1 MRSKQLD
8 KTHKVN
14 QHSTK
19 TLFLLFLSPEPSSHM
34 AASSS
39 VATRIGP
46 QVFISFRGEDVRNH
60 FVSFLDPALRRA
72 NINVFLD
79 ENELLNTDLAR
90 LLTRIEESEIAMVIF
105 SKNYPD
111 SDRSL
116 DGLAKMKEL
125 RDQGRLIVI
134 PIFYN
139 LDPLVVKELRGDF
152 GDKFRD
158 LQRIHLHQLER
169 IQKWEEALVTILNI
183 RGMPRAEQRLIF
195 CFFFSFGSSYFVFY
209 SLSVVAENFSL
220 ESKLITPLDRS

>member
-1 MRSKQLD
+1 
-8 KTHKVN
+8 
-14 QHSTK
+14 
-19 TLFLLFLSPEPSSHM
+19 M

-79 ENELLNTDLAR
+79 ENELLNTDLAS

-105 SKNYPD
+105 SNNYPD

-169 IQKWEEALVTILNI
+169 TQKWEEALVTIPDI
-183 RGMPRAEQRLIF
+183 RGMPRAEQRLPFHRVNGCPDTKI
-195 CFFFSFGSSYFVFY
+195 SGSCGR
-209 SLSVVAENFSL
+209 ER
-220 ESKLITPLDRS
+220 KPKRSDPTMRFHGPCNATRKRI

>member
-1 MRSKQLD
+1 
-8 KTHKVN
+8 
-14 QHSTK
+14 
-19 TLFLLFLSPEPSSHM
+19 M
-34 AASSS
+34 AASTS
-39 VATRIGP
+39 VATQIGP

-116 DGLAKMKEL
+116 DVLAKMKEL

-169 IQKWEEALVTILNI
+169 TQKWEEALVTIPDI
-183 RGMPRAEQRLIF
+183 RGMPRAEQRLPFHRVNGCPDTKI
-195 CFFFSFGSSYFVFY
+195 SGSCGR
-209 SLSVVAENFSL
+209 ER
-220 ESKLITPLDRS
+220 KPKRSDPTMRFHGPCNATRKRI

>member
-1 MRSKQLD
+1 
-8 KTHKVN
+8 
-14 QHSTK
+14 
-19 TLFLLFLSPEPSSHM
+19 M

-46 QVFISFRGEDVRNH
+46 QVFISFRGEDVGNH

-79 ENELLNTDLAR
+79 ENELLNTDLAS
-90 LLTRIEESEIAMVIF
+90 LLTRIEESKIAMVIF
-105 SKNYPD
+105 SKNFAD

-116 DGLAKMKEL
+116 DVLAKMKEL

-158 LQRIHLHQLER
+158 LQRRHLHQLER
-169 IQKWEEALVTILNI
+169 TRKWEEALVTIPDI
-183 RGMPRAEQRLIF
+183 RGIPRAEQSDTTDYHFIESMVVLIQRF
-195 CFFFSFGSSYFVFY
+195 
-209 SLSVVAENFSL
+209 LDHVAVRGNPREVS
-220 ESKLITPLDRS
+220 RQ